1 MSGSAILRRSVT
13 THSPASRKA
22 TKTRSSRFNSK
33 GGSFGSPLF
42 LLLKSLAES
51 AKLEFS
57 RVHPNSNHVPTRT
70 QEVVLDRLKTT
81 VIAAFVIAGLFAPA
95 AFAQATVGQTT
106 PALATAAKV
115 AVVSGNGQLI
125 CPVCAYKRATSFY
138 PMVVQV
144 TDANG
149 NPIAGKTVNWSLKSF
164 MGGSLPSFD
173 AVSTTNSEGLAF
185 SRPIQ
190 NAGQFGSSLQ
200 AFLQSVITATADNAF
215 ADFTETIALTDY
227 ISGSLFYSAS
237 LDAPLDSP
245 LTGPAGGT
253 GTSPIQI
260 RVGNAFLCRLS
271 RTRRQGPAHCL
282 SVLLSRKCLPP
293 A

>member
-81 VIAAFVIAGLFAPA
+81 VITAFVMAVLFAPA
-95 AFAQATVGQTT
+95 AFAQATAA
-106 PALATAAKV
+106 PAQGTAANV

-125 CPVCAYKRATSFY
+125 CPVCALKRATSFH
-138 PMVVQV
+138 PMVVKV
-144 TDANG
+144 TGANG
-149 NPIAGKTVNWSLKSF
+149 NPIAGKTVNWTLKSF
-164 MGGSLPSFD
+164 MGGSQPSFD
-173 AVSTTNSEGLAF
+173 AVSTTNSDGLAF
-185 SRPIQ
+185 SRVSQ
-190 NAGQFGSSLQ
+190 NALQFGTTLLP
-200 AFLQSVITATADNAF
+200 FLQSVITATADNAL
-215 ADFTETIALTDY
+215 ANFTETIALTDPTL
-227 ISGSLFYSAS
+227 GTLFCSAV
-237 LDAPLDSP
+237 LIAPIGTP
-245 LTGPAGGT
+245 LTGLAGGT
-253 GTSPIQI
+253 GTGSIQI
-260 RVGNAFLCRLS
+260 QVGTGFKPFPGISVRILS
-271 RTRRQGPAHCL
+271 PEVTSDGQ
-282 SVLLSRKCLPP
+282 VI
-293 A
+293 